1 MYRFLL
7 SITVGLACYSTG
19 FAGYFEYDASTYTS
33 NAYFNVTDNDS
44 PADQVVNVGD
54 VIKMVTILNYT
65 DSSSA
70 ARTALGIAFVE
81 VATHLAKSY
90 TFAAPSSDSLTSF
103 LSTNSFDTTG
113 METTG
118 STVGDAIY
126 TLISRA
132 GTYDINSV
140 GFDFTDASL
149 GLTSSDWT
157 VDLLAGMDSTDDF
170 FEFSSGALGQSD
182 LTTEY
187 PDGTT
192 VTDPTPSTFDAKFA
206 LTTISVRDDSDAF
219 SPGGSFNGT
228 TINGFGG
235 TTATADIGSVNDLSL
250 DYSNTGPNG
259 TNLSSL
265 QNQIALPGNVPEPS
279 SLAILGLVT
288 AVAGLRR
295 RRR

>member
-1 MYRFLL
+1 
-7 SITVGLACYSTG
+7 
-19 FAGYFEYDASTYTS
+19 
-33 NAYFNVTDNDS
+33 
-44 PADQVVNVGD
+44 
-54 VIKMVTILNYT
+54 
-65 DSSSA
+65 
-70 ARTALGIAFVE
+70 
-81 VATHLAKSY
+81 
-90 TFAAPSSDSLTSF
+90 
-103 LSTNSFDTTG
+103 

-118 STVGDAIY
+118 STVGDAID

-132 GTYDINSV
+132 GTYDINSL

-170 FEFSSGALGQSD
+170 FEFNSGALGQSD
-182 LTTEY
+182 LTAEY

-219 SPGGSFNGT
+219 SSGDSFIGT

-235 TTATADIGSVNDLSL
+235 TTATADVGSVNDLSL
-250 DYSNTGPNG
+250 DYSNNGPNG

-265 QNQIALPGNVPEPS
+265 QNQIALPANVPEPS